1 MNKEKLKA
9 LAAQGTIA
17 FLTAIPHVALGALAG
32 AAIRLVSMLG
42 LGALLA
48 FLSGMLWRGTEL
60 PAWLSASLFLT
71 PIVLAIAGTYVGG
84 VRGFLFALAQQLVD
98 KKLVAYVYAQ
108 VKPAA
113 VAALAKAK
121 GGSAEELAAEVQR
134 ELVADDEQAEN
145 PSSLSERVAQFLTLH
160 SRRVLALTLVTHVA
174 RAKTRE
180 EAAAEV
186 EKLGLAKL
194 EHIAVGQLEDLFSLK
209 LTLITGAALLIC
221 IAPQLV
227 FWFTR

>member
-1 MNKEKLKA
+1 MNTEKLKA

-17 FLTAIPHVALGALAG
+17 FVSAIPHIALGALAG
-32 AAIRLVSMLG
+32 AAIGLVSMLA
-42 LGALLA
+42 LGALLS
-48 FLSGMLWRGTEL
+48 FLSGLLWRGTEL
-60 PAWLSASLFLT
+60 PTWLSASLFLT
-71 PIVLAIAGTYVGG
+71 PIVLAIVGTYVGG
-84 VRGFLFALAQQLVD
+84 VRGFLIALAQQLVE

-121 GGSAEELAAEVQR
+121 GSTPIALAEEVQR
-134 ELVADDEQAEN
+134 QLVINDEAVEK
-145 PSSLSERVAQFLTLH
+145 PATLSEKVAQFLTLH

-194 EHIAVGQLEDLFSLK
+194 EHIAVGQFEDLFSLK
-209 LTLITGAALLIC
+209 LTLLTGAALLIC
-221 IAPQLV
+221 AAPQIA

>member
-1 MNKEKLKA
+1 MNTEKLKA

-17 FLTAIPHVALGALAG
+17 FVSAVPHVALGALAG
-32 AAIRLVSMLG
+32 AAIGLVSMLG

-60 PAWLSASLFLT
+60 PTWLSASLFLT
-71 PIVLAIAGTYVGG
+71 PVVLAIAGTYVGG
-84 VRGFLFALAQQLVD
+84 VRGFLAALARQLVE

-134 ELVADDEQAEN
+134 QLVSSDEAEAK
-145 PSSLSERVAQFLTLH
+145 PSTFSERVAQFLTLH

-209 LTLITGAALLIC
+209 LTLITGGSLLIC
-221 IAPQLV
+221 AAPQIV